1 MTKVKCIKI
10 FHDLT
15 VNYNREL
22 GEQWEVDTDRANHLN
37 SLGYVEVEYKVEES
51 VKPTEDKSIKPS
63 FKKK

>member
-15 VNYNREL
+15 VNFNREL
-22 GEQWEVDTDRANHLN
+22 GEQWEADTDRANHLN
-37 SLGYVEVEYKVEES
+37 SLGYVELEYKVEES